1 MSALRGAT
9 ARLSLLL
16 AASAL
21 VCLGQAPAPNTAARV
36 VSLSG
41 QVSIQQ
47 DNGLWALSVGS
58 TVQMTQLIV
67 TGPDGHAV
75 FEVVSDGSTFEVF
88 PNARVVFR
96 KNTGST
102 KDLLDVLLGRVRV
115 KIEHMLGIPNPNRVL
130 TPTAV
135 ISVRGTTFDIT
146 VEDDDEESTLIEVE
160 EGLVDVRHALL
171 PSSNPNAD
179 AGIDKGA
186 LAKRLY
192 RAAMDLIYTLGSRTP
207 RVSVGGSTGGGSAG
221 DIGKKVPPPVGLPPP
236 H

>member
-1 MSALRGAT
+1 
-9 ARLSLLL
+9 
-16 AASAL
+16 
-21 VCLGQAPAPNTAARV
+21 
-36 VSLSG
+36 
-41 QVSIQQ
+41 
-47 DNGLWALSVGS
+47 
-58 TVQMTQLIV
+58 
-67 TGPDGHAV
+67 
-75 FEVVSDGSTFEVF
+75 
-88 PNARVVFR
+88 VVFR

-171 PSSNPNAD
+171 PSSNMKLLRSGESIRIWRTIPIAD